1 MGGVWGFE
9 FQARS
14 ELALIP
20 NMMYLIT
27 GKNKR
32 GMDLAGGATAQGIK
46 HTAR

>member
-20 NMMYLIT
+20 NMMYVIV
-27 GKNKR
+27 GMNKGWR
-32 GMDLAGGATAQGIK
+32 DWAWPATVQGRN
-46 HTAR
+46 TRL

>member
-20 NMMYLIT
+20 NMMYLLT
-27 GKNKR
+27 GKIKR
-32 GMDLAGGATAQGIK
+32 WRDWDWIATA
-46 HTAR
+46 